1 MGFGFLFILSLHTIA
16 GAVFLILALR
26 DGLGFLESLYWGG
39 IGFISGIVGLIARAR
54 MDRRHVHYMHIV
66 QDSCLNIGLEL
77 LAVYGM
83 PHLLT

>member
-1 MGFGFLFILSLHTIA
+1 
-16 GAVFLILALR
+16 
-26 DGLGFLESLYWGG
+26 
-39 IGFISGIVGLIARAR
+39 
-54 MDRRHVHYMHIV
+54 MDRRHVQYMHIV

>member
-1 MGFGFLFILSLHTIA
+1 MGVGFLFILSLHSIA
-16 GAVFLILALR
+16 AVAFLILALR
-26 DGLGFLESLYWGG
+26 DGLGFVESLYWGG
-39 IGFISGIVGLIARAR
+39 VGFISGIVGLIARAR
-54 MDRRHVHYMHIV
+54 MDRRHVQYMHIV